1 MREILEATPVHREQ
15 ADIGARHRGARR
27 PDAKGTLPHTAER
40 QQDPMSAPRPDRK
53 DAPSAD
59 KGPREN
65 LFETVMSEMFGDRNC
80 LRRK

>member
-15 ADIGARHRGARR
+15 HDIGARPRGARR
-27 PDAKGTLPHTAER
+27 PDAKGTPPQKAER
-40 QQDPMSAPRPDRK
+40 QPDTQIASRPDCD
-53 DAPSAD
+53 DAPAAGQRS
-59 KGPREN
+59 REN